1 MLVLRCVYTHSTDMD
16 TWRRTCSVV
25 SQLTHY
31 STTYQ
36 QLGQLKKIRQWE
48 KSSVSLQTGQREGF
62 HSVRE
67 TRRQYNKT
75 KHISSFNAAEFTW
88 LGT

>member
-1 MLVLRCVYTHSTDMD
+1 MKNPGGKKAALDSADEGQTEDGQMLVPLRCVYTHSTDMD

-36 QLGQLKKIRQWE
+36 QLGQLKKIKTVGERF
-48 KSSVSLQTGQREGF
+48 SLTSDRTTGG
-62 HSVRE
+62 
-67 TRRQYNKT
+67 
-75 KHISSFNAAEFTW
+75 ISFS
-88 LGT
+88 